1 MLFPWYRELS
11 KAPAGK
17 GESPWGPNLPLLAQ
31 TPGGIRH
38 PIPAPFPPQQG
49 SFLSHSVFLFCLL
62 TP

>member
-11 KAPAGK
+11 KAGK
-17 GESPWGPNLPLLAQ
+17 GESPWGPNPPLLAQ
-31 TPGGIRH
+31 TPDGIRH

-49 SFLSHSVFLFCLL
+49 SFLSRSVFLFRLL